1 MLFTNAIHNPGL
13 LSPREGVAGS
23 IPAEGTNEARDDS
36 TSFSS
41 TDENEQPPAAV
52 ATPGTNLTHEP
63 GGQEVEVLL
72 CQEMDHARAQSHDTT
87 TAESPASRARTT
99 LRAGGLP
106 GTQRRPD
113 VPCISDNTP
122 SAGSRRRVGFRIRCM
137 RRLAQSSPRP
147 GG

>member
-1 MLFTNAIHNPGL
+1 MTQASRPHDETIAELLRADPGFADEYLAESLAAI
-13 LSPREGVAGS
+13 
-23 IPAEGTNEARDDS
+23 D
-36 TSFSS
+36 
-41 TDENEQPPAAV
+41 
-52 ATPGTNLTHEP
+52 EP